1 MFEGY
6 KVVANTAVGRRRYL
20 KYLLPQV
27 LVSDVVDR
35 YDLWV
40 NTLDKTDIAFFEAM
54 AREFPKLNLIWQPK
68 GEIDGI
74 YSMADFYPMCQ
85 DEDTIYIK
93 LDDDVV
99 WFDPDFFTEICRYR
113 IEHPEYFLV
122 SPLVINNG
130 ICNYILQN
138 RGIVEFNQYLSCQGY
153 DPAFYNGYLAE
164 QLHNWFID
172 TQLNNGDFHRILSDQ
187 PQEIAMQRFAINAVA
202 WFGSEFKKFGGVLS
216 GDDEEFLTVI
226 YPVRNNLT
234 NSFDCKTVVSH
245 FSFSAQRAYLDQ
257 TDILSKYEAVLHQQ
271 SSAALKEILE
281 TTDRIL
287 KEVEQNKESILAE
300 PLPRNYHKAVLH
312 PVSPHEKIYRIA
324 DRLLGMI
331 RVPKAH
337 QRLIGHTIINVIRGN
352 RDYIKK

>member
-1 MFEGY
+1 MFKGY

-40 NTLDKTDIAFFEAM
+40 NTLDKVDIAFFESM
-54 AREFPKLNLIWQPK
+54 AKEFPKLNLIWQPK

-74 YSMADFYPMCQ
+74 YSMADFYPLCQ

-99 WFDPDFFTEICRYR
+99 WFDPDFFNEICKYR
-113 IEHPEYFLV
+113 TEHPDYFLV

-138 RGIVEFNQYLSCQGY
+138 RGIIKFNQYLTCQGY

-164 QLHNWFID
+164 QLHNWFIE
-172 TQLNNGDFHRILSDQ
+172 TQLKHGDFHRILSDQ
-187 PQEIAMQRFAINAVA
+187 PQDIAMQRFAINAVA
-202 WFGSEFKKFGGVLS
+202 WFGKDFKKFGGVLS

-234 NSFDCKTVVSH
+234 NSFDCNTVVSH
-245 FSFSAQRAYLDQ
+245 FSFSAQRAHLDK
-257 TDILSKYEAVLHQQ
+257 TDILSKYEQILLQT
-271 SSAALKEILE
+271 SSTALQEIMKTTNRILE
-281 TTDRIL
+281 
-287 KEVEQNKESILAE
+287 EVESDKESILSR
-300 PLPRNYHKAVLH
+300 PLPGNYRKATLH
-312 PVSPHEKIYRIA
+312 PVSSHEKIYRIA
-324 DRLLGMI
+324 DRMLGI
-331 RVPKAH
+331 IKVPKAH
-337 QRLIGHTIINVIRGN
+337 QRALGQTIINVIRGK
-352 RDYIKK
+352 RKYIRE